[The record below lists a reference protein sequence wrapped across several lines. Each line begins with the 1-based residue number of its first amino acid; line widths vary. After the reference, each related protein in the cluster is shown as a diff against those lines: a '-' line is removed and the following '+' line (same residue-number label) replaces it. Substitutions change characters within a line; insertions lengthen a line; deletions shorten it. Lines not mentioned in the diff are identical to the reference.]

1 MPYFIVK
8 KRDGDF
14 VDLFDLET
22 GRFIR
27 GKLLPQK
34 QIDLAIPPLTI
45 GSILPEDFKLTKFSS
60 EGRKLVTEDGKLLC
74 DISDKMEPLDNS
86 DAIKDGSVIYI
97 Y

>member
-1 MPYFIVK
+1 MSYFIVK

-22 GRFIR
+22 GRLIR

-34 QIDLAIPPLTI
+34 QIAIPPLNI
-45 GSILPEDFKLTKFSS
+45 GGILQENFKPTKFSS
-60 EGRKLVTEDGKLLC
+60 EGRKLVSEDGKLLC
-74 DISDKMEPLDNS
+74 DISDKMEPLENMND
-86 DAIKDGSVIYI
+86 IEDGSVLYI